1 MIAKRLQNRNK
12 SIIRQIADSAPAN
25 SINLGLGE
33 IQFKT
38 PNFIRLKAKQVINQG
53 ELFYTPNAGIFDLRS
68 AIADYY
74 NQIKPDTH
82 QTNFNADQ
90 VCVTNGAQ
98 EAIFAVLFA
107 LCDPEDTILI
117 PDPCFL
123 AYKSIAEMLGTKVIS
138 FNCLPDQQFNI
149 DWDDFEQQIS
159 KKPKILLL
167 NHPCNPTGKAFTLT
181 EMRRIVDYCK
191 EHNTL
196 LIVDEVYKD
205 VGLNEPIPSFAGMY
219 DQTVVISGLS
229 KSFCMTGWR
238 IGWIFAQAEL
248 MQAFIVA
255 HQYIST
261 CASVIS
267 QKAAVRAFS
276 SEGETQLKKLRK
288 MLCQN
293 HKISIEKLSEKI
305 KSEDIIKSDAAPYI
319 FVNIHRDDL
328 AFCKTLAKNGVIV
341 IPGSAFGYQS
351 KGFIRIS
358 YALNQKKLKTGLN
371 ILLKYL

>member
-38 PNFIRLKAKQVINQG
+38 PNFLRLKAKQIINQG
-53 ELFYTPNAGIFDLRS
+53 ELFYTPNAGILELRE

-74 NQIKPDTH
+74 NKIIENPQTINPQQI
-82 QTNFNADQ
+82 
-90 VCVTNGAQ
+90 CVTNGAQ

-107 LCDPEDTILI
+107 LCDPDDTIMI

-123 AYKSIAEMLGTKVIS
+123 AYKTIAEMLNARVIS
-138 FNCLPDQQFNI
+138 FKCLPDQQFEI
-149 DWDDFEQQIS
+149 DWDDFEQKIS
-159 KKPKILLL
+159 QKPKILQI
-167 NHPCNPTGKAFTLT
+167 NHPCNPTGKAFTKT
-181 EMRRIVDYCK
+181 EMLRITDYCK
-191 EHNTL
+191 KYNTL
-196 LIVDEVYKD
+196 LVVDEVYKD
-205 VGLNEPIPSFAGMY
+205 VWLNEEIPSFTGLY
-219 DQTVVISGLS
+219 DQTVIISGLS

-238 IGWIFAQAEL
+238 IGWILAQPEL
-248 MQAFIVA
+248 IQAFIVA

-267 QKAAVRAFS
+267 QKTAVKAFS
-276 SEGETQLKKLRK
+276 PQADIQLKKLRK
-288 MLCQN
+288 MLKVN
-293 HKISIEKLSEKI
+293 HQVTKEMLLKKVNEN
-305 KSEDIIKSDAAPYI
+305 DIIVSDAAPYV

-328 AFCKTLAKNGVIV
+328 DFCKLLAEKGLIV
-341 IPGSAFGYQS
+341 IPGSAFGQQS

-371 ILLKYL
+371 KLLKYL